1 MTMRV
6 RGFLMLVAALAMMG
20 LASCDHYTCGVTF
33 GSSTCS
39 PSGPGLGGGGTV
51 ISASTA
57 TSLVYFVN
65 NGSVGAAGFAG
76 TTFAPLSSY
85 SSPSLP
91 TNFTDNM
98 AIVNKKFL
106 YIPMGDTTIQG
117 FSINRSTG
125 ALTPI
130 PGNPVTVAGGVGTAD
145 GAWSD
150 PLGRFLFVG
159 SEGFAD
165 IWVFQIDATTGALTA
180 TAGSPFTTGLSSADI
195 MTVDASGK
203 FLYVGQGSVSS
214 GVAGFS
220 IDQSTGTSTSGALTP
235 LAGSPFSLAVA
246 QIHASPTGEFL
257 LGVAEI
263 QDAGI
268 ASQATDQHIYVYSID
283 PVTGV
288 PDIVNGQTFAT
299 TMAPFD
305 FAISPNGQFVYTV
318 GTAVNTI
325 TPSPIEGFQMDVTT
339 GALTTLTVSP
349 FTSLLT
355 PSQCEF
361 DQGGTALV
369 CVDSSGSQM
378 TVLTASPS
386 NGSLSHAADLGFAGT
401 PFATTD

>member
-6 RGFLMLVAALAMMG
+6 RGFLMLVAALAIVG
-20 LASCDHYTCGVTF
+20 LTSCGHYTCGVTF
-33 GSSTCS
+33 GNSSCS

-65 NGSVGAAGFAG
+65 NRSVGAAGYAG

-91 TNFTDNM
+91 TNFADVM
-98 AIVNKKFL
+98 ALVNKKFL
-106 YIPMGDTTIQG
+106 YIPMGDATVQG
-117 FSINRSTG
+117 FSIDRSTG

-165 IWVFQIDATTGALTA
+165 IWVFQIDPTTGALIA

-220 IDQSTGTSTSGALTP
+220 IDQSTGALTP
-235 LAGSPFSLAVA
+235 LANSPFSLAVA

-263 QDAGI
+263 QDAGGGT
-268 ASQATDQHIYVYSID
+268 SATDQHIYVYSID
-283 PVTGV
+283 PVSGAPTAVVGS
-288 PDIVNGQTFAT
+288 PFAT

-318 GTAVNTI
+318 GTTVSSTV
-325 TPSPIEGFQMDVTT
+325 PSPIEGFQMDVTT
-339 GALTTLTVSP
+339 GLLTTLTVSP

-369 CVDSSGSQM
+369 CLDSSLAQM

-386 NGSLSHAADLGFAGT
+386 NGSLSHAADLGLAGT
-401 PFATTD
+401 IFATTD

>member
-1 MTMRV
+1 
-6 RGFLMLVAALAMMG
+6 MLVAALAIVG

-33 GSSTCS
+33 GTSTCS

-51 ISASTA
+51 ISASKA

-65 NGSVGAAGFAG
+65 NSSVGAAGYAG

-91 TNFTDNM
+91 TNFADVM
-98 AIVNKKFL
+98 ALVNKKFL

-117 FSINRSTG
+117 FSIDRPTG

-165 IWVFQIDATTGALTA
+165 IWVFQIDPTTGALIA

-263 QDAGI
+263 QDAG
-268 ASQATDQHIYVYSID
+268 AGLQATDQHIYVYSID
-283 PVTGV
+283 PVTGAPTAV
-288 PDIVNGQTFAT
+288 GSPFAT

-318 GTAVNTI
+318 GTAVNTT
-325 TPSPIEGFQMDVTT
+325 TPSPIEGFQMDATT
-339 GALTTLTVSP
+339 GLLTPLTVSP

-369 CVDSSGSQM
+369 CLDSSLTQM

-386 NGSLSHAADLGFAGT
+386 NGSLSHAADLGLAGT

>member
-1 MTMRV
+1 
-6 RGFLMLVAALAMMG
+6 MLVAALAIVG
-20 LASCDHYTCGVTF
+20 LASCGHYTCGVTF
-33 GSSTCS
+33 GTSTCS

-65 NGSVGAAGFAG
+65 NSSVGAAGYAG

-91 TNFTDNM
+91 TNFADVM
-98 AIVNKKFL
+98 ALVNKKFL

-165 IWVFQIDATTGALTA
+165 IWVFQIDPTTGALTA

-263 QDAGI
+263 QDAG
-268 ASQATDQHIYVYSID
+268 AGLQATDQHIYVYSID
-283 PVTGV
+283 PVTGAPTAV
-288 PDIVNGQTFAT
+288 GSPFAT

-318 GTAVNTI
+318 GTAVNTT
-325 TPSPIEGFQMDVTT
+325 TPSPIEGFQMDATT
-339 GALTTLTVSP
+339 GLLTPLTVS

-369 CVDSSGSQM
+369 CLDSSLTQM

-386 NGSLSHAADLGFAGT
+386 NGSLSHAADLGLAGT

>member
-6 RGFLMLVAALAMMG
+6 RGFLMLVAALAIVG
-20 LASCDHYTCGVTF
+20 LASCGHYTCGVTF
-33 GSSTCS
+33 GASTCS

-65 NGSVGAAGFAG
+65 NSSVGAAGYAG

-91 TNFTDNM
+91 TNFADVM
-98 AIVNKKFL
+98 ALVNKKFL

-117 FSINRSTG
+117 FSIDRPTG

-165 IWVFQIDATTGALTA
+165 IWVFQIDPTTGALTA

-263 QDAGI
+263 QDAG
-268 ASQATDQHIYVYSID
+268 AGLQATDQHIYVYSID
-283 PVTGV
+283 PVTGAPTAV
-288 PDIVNGQTFAT
+288 GSPFAT

-318 GTAVNTI
+318 GTAVNTT
-325 TPSPIEGFQMDVTT
+325 TPSPIEGFQMDATT
-339 GALTTLTVSP
+339 GLLTPLTVS

-369 CVDSSGSQM
+369 CLDSSL

-386 NGSLSHAADLGFAGT
+386 NGSLSHAADLGLGGT

>member
-1 MTMRV
+1 
-6 RGFLMLVAALAMMG
+6 MLVAALAIVG
-20 LASCDHYTCGVTF
+20 LASCGHYTCGVTF
-33 GSSTCS
+33 GTSTCS

-51 ISASTA
+51 ISASKA

-65 NGSVGAAGFAG
+65 NSSVGAAGYAG

-91 TNFTDNM
+91 TNFADVM
-98 AIVNKKFL
+98 ALVNKKFL

-117 FSINRSTG
+117 FSIDRPTG

-165 IWVFQIDATTGALTA
+165 IWVFQIDPTTGALIA

-263 QDAGI
+263 QDAG
-268 ASQATDQHIYVYSID
+268 AGLQATDQHIYVYSID
-283 PVTGV
+283 PVTGAPTAV
-288 PDIVNGQTFAT
+288 GSPFAT

-318 GTAVNTI
+318 GTAVNTT
-325 TPSPIEGFQMDVTT
+325 TPSPIEGFQMDATT
-339 GALTTLTVSP
+339 GLLTPLTVSP

-369 CVDSSGSQM
+369 CLDSSLTQM

-386 NGSLSHAADLGFAGT
+386 NGSLSHAADLGLAGT